1 MCVWSEKK
9 QQFQKWKPKWYWP
22 MVVFCHPLIWLI
34 GILLKIYLPFNYI
47 RWLFNIHSVYIYI
60 KSISIDDGS
69 RQWKYVWRQSS
80 ETNLFFFSTLNNM
93 VGIFQSIYA
102 QKKEKERHSRARK
115 KMNCTKCKMYSITL
129 NTHLNWHCWVEA
141 SRLFCFITVV
151 DKILAINCPT
161 FKEPNKCE
169 CACVCVLSHVPFV
182 S

>member
-1 MCVWSEKK
+1 MG
-9 QQFQKWKPKWYWP
+9 
-22 MVVFCHPLIWLI
+22 L
-34 GILLKIYLPFNYI
+34 
-47 RWLFNIHSVYIYI
+47 
-60 KSISIDDGS
+60 GS
-69 RQWKYVWRQSS
+69 GSTFEGSLARQICY
-80 ETNLFFFSTLNNM
+80 FFSTLNNM

-169 CACVCVLSHVPFV
+169 CACVRVCIVTCSVCKLMMLRCDCFFIIDIMYIT
-182 S
+182 